1 MLIIR
6 FQKLI
11 LTSWGLYSPTI
22 VYCMLYQLLLGQ
34 LDTDMHFQVS
44 NLSSYKTLNY
54 IDLLHSYTKVKLCGF
69 FLPFLCFQDKAQA
82 KQAILAEQNRTSPFP
97 TGVLTPPQSSKKQ
110 SSGLKPIWLQKLL
123 TDNFAEVPVLLVL
136 TPAPLWKCCQWSS

>member
-6 FQKLI
+6 FQKLVLI
-11 LTSWGLYSPTI
+11 SWRLYSLTT
-22 VYCMLYQLLLGQ
+22 VYCMIYQLLLGG
-34 LDTDMHFQVS
+34 LDTDTHFQIS

-54 IDLLHSYTKVKLCGF
+54 IDLLHRYTKVKIF
-69 FLPFLCFQDKAQA
+69 FFVLPFLCFQDKAQA

-110 SSGLKPIWLQKLL
+110 SSGLKPI
-123 TDNFAEVPVLLVL
+123 
-136 TPAPLWKCCQWSS
+136 